1 MALTEAN
8 FNKVCQILSIVPSQ
22 LTYQLTMLGSTF
34 TSQRQT
40 DVESQIT
47 LWDAGAGT
55 KTTKLHPTESNKG
68 VETSPQAARSI
79 IQKNIALLLE
89 REDWCNTGGMTS
101 RVVRG

>member
-8 FNKVCQILSIVPSQ
+8 ENKVCQILGITPSV
-22 LTYQLTMLGSTF
+22 LDYQLTLLGSTF

-40 DVESQIT
+40 DVEAQIT

-68 VETSPQAARSI
+68 VETSPSAARAM
-79 IQKNIALLLE
+79 IQKNIAILLE
-89 REDWCNTGGMTS
+89 RPEWASGG
-101 RVVRG
+101 RR